1 MNVILTCTPEYS
13 PFKLAEIV
21 KLLQSIPG
29 ELNFIEGKPFTQ
41 AQFKWANKKFEN
53 MNQITSLSFSEFFGI
68 VQYYRENREIDN
80 RKINDNEFVII
91 ISSIKN
97 QFNWFSAFQKKNI
110 FVHGDEWDIFSAVDA
125 KFGIAYQCIENV
137 FQSLIELD
145 IEHVDIEQNIHM
157 EPIGCINDFCGHKP
171 DILRKLQSANI
182 CDGCFQR
189 AKDKGVTYFVLS
201 HIISIMEVIRKEFV
215 ISKRFLQE
223 ATLEKV
229 IIDETGNVRIG
240 ERIIKLDIMPKVL
253 YICFLKN
260 LSGIPSKKL
269 CENKR
274 KFEEI
279 YSLIKTNPK
288 DDSIRRMCC
297 DEIKENKTRYRY
309 KPTFETY
316 RGKIKMALKEKLGE
330 TLSNLYTVN
339 LVQDLD
345 KQNIF
350 KIPLTLGQFEIHLKF
365 EK

>member
-13 PFKLAEIV
+13 PIKLAEIV
-21 KLLQSIPG
+21 ELLQSIPG
-29 ELNFIEGKPFTQ
+29 ELNFIEGKPLTQ
-41 AQFKWANKKFEN
+41 AQFIRANKKFEN

-68 VQYYRENREIDN
+68 VQYYRENREIDS
-80 RKINDNEFVII
+80 REINDNEFVIL
-91 ISSIKN
+91 ISSIRN
-97 QFNWFSAFQKKNI
+97 QKNWFSAFQKKNI
-110 FVHGDEWDIFSAVDA
+110 FVHGDEWDIISAVDA

-137 FQSLIELD
+137 LQSLIELD
-145 IEHVDIEQNIHM
+145 IEDVMAEPNIHM

-182 CDGCFQR
+182 CDSCYQR
-189 AKDKGVTYFVLS
+189 AKNSGVTDYVLS
-201 HIISIMEVIRKEFV
+201 HIISIMEEIRKEFV

-223 ATLEKV
+223 ATLDKV
-229 IIDETGNVRIG
+229 IIDDRGNVSIG
-240 ERIIKLDIMPKVL
+240 DRVIKLEVMPKVL

-269 CENKR
+269 CENKG

-279 YSLIKTNPK
+279 YSLIKDNPK
-288 DDSIRRMCC
+288 EDSIRKMCC
-297 DEIKENKTRYRY
+297 DESKVARERYRY

-330 TLSNLYTVN
+330 ALSNMYAVN
-339 LVQDLD
+339 LVQDPNS
-345 KQNIF
+345 QNIF
-350 KIPLTLGQFEIHLKF
+350 KVPLSDDQFEIHLKF